1 MMGSYWK
8 YKNRNKIDF
17 YSLCTNTY
25 SRVPLM
31 DKNGWRNYSN
41 ISRQTNT
48 KKGKK
53 HKINKFML

>member
-53 HKINKFML
+53 I